1 MGQLDWHILNPST
14 MSALTTL
21 NDEAREDITDDVNHL
36 LPVLEQVDTL
46 LTEILS
52 RLDAL
57 EASATELSKR

>member
-1 MGQLDWHILNPST
+1 